1 MEERL
6 DLWQPRIPREK
17 ADKKL
22 PYHQLLH
29 VVGFAICYFLVSGL
43 FSIIVWLSEMQGS
56 EIIPNNPPW
65 WSILMATVVV
75 YPLLFIAYKENLE
88 QQDNGES

>member
-17 ADKKL
+17 AEKKV

-29 VVGFAICYFLVSGL
+29 VVGFAICYFLVGGL

-56 EIIPNNPPW
+56 GIIPNAPPW

-88 QQDNGES
+88 QQDNRES